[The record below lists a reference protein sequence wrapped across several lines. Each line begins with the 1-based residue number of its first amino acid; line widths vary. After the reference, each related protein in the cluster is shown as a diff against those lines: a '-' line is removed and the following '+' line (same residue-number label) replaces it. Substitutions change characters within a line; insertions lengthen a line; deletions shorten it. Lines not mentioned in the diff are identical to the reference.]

1 MPNIKSQIKR
11 VEVSAKEKESNN
23 SKRTR
28 VRNAVKKFTA
38 AVQAK
43 DAELAAKLLPE
54 TISIIDKAYYDGIY
68 PRNTVA
74 RKKSTVNK
82 LYNTLKAE

>member
-1 MPNIKSQIKR
+1 
-11 VEVSAKEKESNN
+11 VEVTAKERESNN

-28 VRNAVKKFTA
+28 VRNAVKKFA
-38 AVQAK
+38 VAVQSK

-54 TISIIDKAYYDGIY
+54 TISIIDKAYCDGIY
-68 PRNTVA
+68 PRNTAA

-82 LYNTLKAE
+82 LYNSLKAE